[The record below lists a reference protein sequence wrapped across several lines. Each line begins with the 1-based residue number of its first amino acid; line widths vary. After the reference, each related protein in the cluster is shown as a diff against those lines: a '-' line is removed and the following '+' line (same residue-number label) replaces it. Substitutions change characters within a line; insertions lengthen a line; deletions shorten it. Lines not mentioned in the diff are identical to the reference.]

1 MEALREYLLPCRSAN
16 DTVLARVRIV
26 PEKAAD
32 SPATAPLTE
41 FDAASAIEHGETTV
55 QLREQAAYEY
65 EVRTEEDGADL
76 RLRCSLAYRSPSL
89 GDTPPDRGRIVT
101 GNFSGTLLLEIVEG
115 ESLPSKPPVASAWL
129 DVRSVKLDYRTEY
142 RGMVRAVANELAGL
156 VADARSSAKLSFRSS
171 WQERRDAGW
180 LQIQI
185 ELLREM
191 LDSADFGAAIQ
202 RILAFPHERLA
213 EEPEVLPANFP
224 FRWTPAVTRQIA
236 SGQPRS
242 PVPVSHA
249 LRQTHGLTTLPERVR
264 VQQKTRDRDTPENRF
279 IKHALLDFHA
289 FLAHCQTVF
298 EENKGWETAGALA
311 RRLSATLED
320 WLGRALFREVGPM
333 RFAPLGSPVLQRKA
347 GYREV
352 LAGWLRFR
360 MAAEI
365 SWEGGA
371 ELFRA
376 GQRNVADLYE
386 YWLFFQLLEWFC
398 ATTGQARPAV
408 EELVDGLE
416 DGAPCLR
423 LRKQKHLGPFC
434 GHFGNTKRA
443 LKARFDYNREF
454 SVTSDREQEGSWTRK
469 MHPDYTL
476 TFWPDEMTEP
486 EAVRQELLVHVHFD
500 AKYRVEDVNRL
511 FGTENE
517 GGDEEDNTS
526 TSNYKRQDLLK
537 MHAYRDAVRRSVGAY
552 VLYPGNGGMKFPTFH
567 EILPG
572 LGAFAVRPDTNG
584 NAEGLS
590 ALDGFLNEVLD
601 HLANRTTAR
610 ERVTY
615 HIAEAYAVKESPVPY
630 GGIELPEKDIYGGDS
645 RAVPP
650 AEHMVLVAWYRNA
663 AQLQWTIQERIAIV
677 RLGRRPGAWHIQPE
691 FAQARHILLHSGKGV
706 SAPGLWRLRSP
717 GYRVFT
723 DAELK
728 NTGYPGLAAGEI
740 YALCEVEADVEWQ
753 SVNWDPKNLIRAIR
767 DFEST
772 IKHRLVK
779 NVGRKSAYPR
789 ILPLRELLKAR
800 A

>member
-1 MEALREYLLPCRSAN
+1 
-16 DTVLARVRIV
+16 VRIV
-26 PEKAAD
+26 PEQVAD
-32 SPATAPLTE
+32 SPTTAPLVE
-41 FDAASAIEHGETTV
+41 LDAASAVEHGETPV

-65 EVRTEEDGADL
+65 EVRAEDNGADL
-76 RLRCSLAYRSPSL
+76 RLRCSLACRSPSI
-89 GDTPPDRGRIVT
+89 GENSRDRGRIVT

-115 ESLPSKPPVASAWL
+115 EADASKPPVASALL

-142 RGMVRAVANELAGL
+142 RGMLRAVASELTGL
-156 VADARSSAKLSFRSS
+156 VADARSSAKLGFRSS

-191 LDSADFGAAIQ
+191 LDSAEFGAAIQ

-213 EEPEVLPANFP
+213 DEPEVLPSNFP
-224 FRWTPAVTRQIA
+224 FRWAPAVTRQIA
-236 SGQPRS
+236 SGQPRCA
-242 PVPVSHA
+242 VPATHP
-249 LRQTHGLTTLPERVR
+249 LRQTLGLATLPERVR

-279 IKHALLDFHA
+279 IKHALLDFHS

-298 EENKGWETAGALA
+298 EENKGWETAATLA
-311 RRLSATLED
+311 KRLSATVED

-333 RFAPLGSPVLQRKA
+333 RLAPLGSPVLQRKA

-371 ELFRA
+371 DLFRA

-386 YWLFFQLLEWFC
+386 YWLFFQLLGWFC

-416 DGAPCLR
+416 DGTPCLG

-434 GHFGNTKRA
+434 GRFGTTKRA

-454 SVTSDREQEGSWTRK
+454 AVTNDRQQEGSWTRK

-476 TFWPDEMTEP
+476 TFWPDEMS
-486 EAVRQELLVHVHFD
+486 EAEAARQELLVHVHFD
-500 AKYRVEDVNRL
+500 AKYRVEDVSRL
-511 FGTENE
+511 FGGENE
-517 GGDEEDNTS
+517 GGDDEDS
-526 TSNYKRQDLLK
+526 ASGSNYKRQDLLK
-537 MHAYRDAVRRSVGAY
+537 MHAYRDAVRRSAGAY
-552 VLYPGNGGMKFPTFH
+552 VLYPGSGGKKFPAFH

-572 LGAFAVRPDTNG
+572 LGAFAIRPDANG

-590 ALDGFLNEVLD
+590 ALGEFLNEVLD

-615 HIAEAYAVKESPVPY
+615 HIAEAYAVKEAPVPY
-630 GGIELPEKDIYGGDS
+630 GEIELPEKDIYGTGY
-645 RAVPP
+645 RATPS
-650 AEHMVLVAWYRNA
+650 AEEMVLVAWYENE
-663 AQLQWTIQERIAIV
+663 AQKQLAEDTNGFAYV
-677 RLGRRPGAWHIQPE
+677 RLGRRSGALHVHPNLARVRQVLLRTGGEVVMLGLLQLREPG
-691 FAQARHILLHSGKGV
+691 F
-706 SAPGLWRLRSP
+706 
-717 GYRVFT
+717 RVFT
-723 DAELK
+723 RSQLRAELQQHAK
-728 NTGYPGLAAGEI
+728 GAGVASWKASAGTDDDEHI
-740 YALCEVEADVEWQ
+740 YALFRTCRNPVYGEQAWSGGKVMDLIEA
-753 SVNWDPKNLIRAIR
+753 
-767 DFEST
+767 FESDT
-772 IKHRLVK
+772 RNKLVE
-779 NVGRKSAYPR
+779 NLGRTSAYPR